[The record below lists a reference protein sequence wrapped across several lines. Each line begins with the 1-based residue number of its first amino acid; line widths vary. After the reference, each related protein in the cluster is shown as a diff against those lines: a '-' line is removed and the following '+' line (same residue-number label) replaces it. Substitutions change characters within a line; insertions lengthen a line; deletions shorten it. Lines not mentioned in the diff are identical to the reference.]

1 MESAA
6 TAKVECIFTRNAEP
20 ERVPSVY
27 FDAARA
33 LGPPAST
40 QPLFAAMHSR
50 FLVTS
55 FVAVVTAGALAAQS
69 PEQENDV
76 LLLQARAMFQP
87 IPEVPPEIEDNTAS
101 PERVELG
108 RMLFF
113 DPRLSRSGTISCN
126 TCHNLSMGGDDN
138 LPTSIGHGWQK
149 GPRNSPTV
157 YNAVFNV
164 AQFWDGRAA
173 DLKEQAKGPI
183 QASVEMANEP
193 EMVVRTL
200 ASIPDYVERF
210 RAAFPGEQEPI
221 SFDNVTRAIEV
232 FEATLLTP
240 GSRFDQYLAGN
251 QSALEP
257 VELRGLSHFISKGC
271 VACHNGVNIGGA
283 GYFPFGVVEAPAD
296 EVRPPEDRGRFSVTN
311 TEADQYVFRASS
323 LRNVAETAPY
333 FHSGQVW
340 DLAEAVAIMG
350 SSQLGTTLSDTETAE
365 IVAFLRTLTG
375 KAPEVTLPA
384 LPAETTDTPRPQL

>member
-20 ERVPSVY
+20 ERVPPVY

-40 QPLFAAMHSR
+40 QPLFAAMYSR

-157 YNAVFNV
+157 Y
-164 AQFWDGRAA
+164 
-173 DLKEQAKGPI
+173 
-183 QASVEMANEP
+183 
-193 EMVVRTL
+193 
-200 ASIPDYVERF
+200 
-210 RAAFPGEQEPI
+210 
-221 SFDNVTRAIEV
+221 
-232 FEATLLTP
+232 
-240 GSRFDQYLAGN
+240 
-251 QSALEP
+251 
-257 VELRGLSHFISKGC
+257 
-271 VACHNGVNIGGA
+271 
-283 GYFPFGVVEAPAD
+283 
-296 EVRPPEDRGRFSVTN
+296 
-311 TEADQYVFRASS
+311 
-323 LRNVAETAPY
+323 
-333 FHSGQVW
+333 
-340 DLAEAVAIMG
+340 
-350 SSQLGTTLSDTETAE
+350 
-365 IVAFLRTLTG
+365 
-375 KAPEVTLPA
+375 
-384 LPAETTDTPRPQL
+384 